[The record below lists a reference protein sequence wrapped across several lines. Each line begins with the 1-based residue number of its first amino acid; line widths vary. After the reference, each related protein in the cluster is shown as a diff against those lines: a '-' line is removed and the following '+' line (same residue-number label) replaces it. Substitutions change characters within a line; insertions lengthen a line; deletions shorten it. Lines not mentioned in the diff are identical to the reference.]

1 MAIRWKGL
9 LSFKSKHWVIPRPIG
24 IELLLSFYFQSRT
37 GRACLLVHVNLWLV
51 PSIQTAVLPTI
62 TNCETLPPRPRAN
75 GWTSE
80 SFTKYMTVVSLVTW
94 QQYGNRVLRI
104 SVIFSLIL
112 DNISTPGL
120 FTCSRLL
127 QYTFYFNHHKT
138 QGKWQWFIY
147 LNFSSLCDSGSDFL
161 LNEIQYINTSGLWR
175 FVWSPSTCA
184 LLTLLAQQP
193 GGSLG
198 NSTCHTYEG
207 HFKISNSSCTEREYQ
222 QEALEYKC
230 MTSRPGV

>member
-1 MAIRWKGL
+1 
-9 LSFKSKHWVIPRPIG
+9 
-24 IELLLSFYFQSRT
+24 
-37 GRACLLVHVNLWLV
+37 
-51 PSIQTAVLPTI
+51 
-62 TNCETLPPRPRAN
+62 
-75 GWTSE
+75 
-80 SFTKYMTVVSLVTW
+80 MTVVSLVTW

-104 SVIFSLIL
+104 SVKFSLIS

-175 FVWSPSTCA
+175 LCGRHLPA
-184 LLTLLAQQP
+184 LCWHYWHSKELWATWGIIGQLYMWHIWRSLQNLEQQLHGKGIP
-193 GGSLG
+193 TGSFG
-198 NSTCHTYEG
+198 
-207 HFKISNSSCTEREYQ
+207 I
-222 QEALEYKC
+222 
-230 MTSRPGV
+230 

>member
-24 IELLLSFYFQSRT
+24 IELLLSFYLQSRT

-62 TNCETLPPRPRAN
+62 TNCETLPPRPRVN

-80 SFTKYMTVVSLVTW
+80 SFTKYMIVVSLVTW

-104 SVIFSLIL
+104 LVIFSIIL
-112 DNISTPGL
+112 DNISTPSL

-127 QYTFYFNHHKT
+127 QCTFYFNHHKT

-147 LNFSSLCDSGSDFL
+147 LNFSSLCDNGSEFL
-161 LNEIQYINTSGLWR
+161 LNEIQYINTSGLWQLCGCHLPALCWHYWHSKELWATWGI
-175 FVWSPSTCA
+175 FVQLYMWHIWRSFQN
-184 LLTLLAQQP
+184 LQQQLHGKGIP
-193 GGSLG
+193 TGSFG
-198 NSTCHTYEG
+198 
-207 HFKISNSSCTEREYQ
+207 I
-222 QEALEYKC
+222 
-230 MTSRPGV
+230 